1 MDTVV
6 VQLDL
11 QTSERARR
19 LAQARGTTVEALV
32 QTLIAQLD
40 TGEVVPDPLLGLF
53 TDEPELLDRTVQDAM
68 YARET
73 QPLRL
78 ADA

>member
-1 MDTVV
+1 MDTIV
-6 VQLDL
+6 VQLDP

-19 LAQARGTTVEALV
+19 LAQVRGTTVEALV

-40 TGEVVPDPLLGLF
+40 TSEIAPDPLLGLF
-53 TDEPELLDRTVQDAM
+53 ADEPELLDLVVQEAM
-68 YARET
+68 HARET